1 MNSRVLK
8 MVAAAAFCIPIVIG
22 CAVPGPRVPIV
33 KPQLI
38 DQKAANEK
46 LISAYCDV
54 VSKTDRVGFAIAT
67 AMCRRVQTGEIKPA
81 GVKSSENGRYF
92 VYMFKEKED
101 AGASKGDYSI
111 IAFSFNPGSELIRS
125 CNQVGLCDV
134 HVRRGETVFG
144 LTNVSAQG
152 EPTVNDNGI
161 AIKFNEYPRSYSF
174 DLLFSYGEK
183 NKREGEELIAI
194 FLSAFPVLDYQ

>member
-1 MNSRVLK
+1 MNGRALK
-8 MVAAAAFCIPIVIG
+8 IVVAVFCLSVIIG
-22 CAVPGPRVPIV
+22 CAVPGPRAPII

-67 AMCRRVQTGEIKPA
+67 AMCRRVQAGEIKPA
-81 GVKSSENGRYF
+81 GVKSSANGRYF

-101 AGASKGDYSI
+101 AGVSRGDYSI

-125 CNQVGLCDV
+125 CDQVGLCDV
-134 HVRRGETVFG
+134 HVRRGETHFG
-144 LTNVSAQG
+144 RTNVSAQG
-152 EPTVNDNGI
+152 EPTVNDSGI
-161 AIKFNEYPRSYSF
+161 DIKFNEYPRSYTF

-183 NKREGEELIAI
+183 NKREGEELIGI
-194 FLSAFPVLDYQ
+194 VLSAFPVLDYQ